1 MHNDPHFIKKTN
13 IAPISD
19 VDNIVKKDVRKNEKS
34 VKNIECTLIKNI
46 SNQNAKIR
54 KYVKWKGLD
63 FFDDASFMIRSIF
76 H

>member
-1 MHNDPHFIKKTN
+1 MHNDPHFIKKTS

-19 VDNIVKKDVRKNEKS
+19 GDNIVKKDVRKNEKS

-54 KYVKWKGLD
+54 KYVK
-63 FFDDASFMIRSIF
+63 
-76 H
+76 